1 MTVFYI
7 PDVRILFSKKTEDIL
22 KTCQAHGLDYKI
34 HQCNVAVRLLLHTN
48 CTHKSVLCY
57 VICYIYL
64 FTTLLRN
71 DGRSGRTGMVM
82 AAVFLDGDKRCVS
95 TTCGRK
101 QLFHFLIKP
110 IIQSYS
116 CGDNT
121 RHTQSK
127 YAYTYT

>member
-34 HQCNVAVRLLLHTN
+34 HQSNVAVQLLLHTKY
-48 CTHKSVLCY
+48 TQIKESVLCY

-71 DGRSGRTGMVM
+71 DGRSTRSGK
-82 AAVFLDGDKRCVS
+82 DGNGDG
-95 TTCGRK
+95 CGFSGWRQK
-101 QLFHFLIKP
+101 MRIYDFAEGNNFSIF
-110 IIQSYS
+110 
-116 CGDNT
+116 
-121 RHTQSK
+121 
-127 YAYTYT
+127 